1 MTSVDAPTDP
11 ALAGDPS
18 RPAPAA
24 PAARRRPALP
34 WFSPD
39 NVVSMQVSRI
49 AFALVFLGAWQY
61 GADRWFDSFFFSTP
75 VRILAQVA
83 YELVDPGFYRDLG
96 VTAIEMG
103 VGFAIGAGGGIGLGV
118 LLARWA
124 YVARMLDPFLLAL
137 YSIPR
142 VALAPMLIVWFGIG
156 YASKIFL
163 GATLVFFI
171 TFFNTLSGIRSVDKA
186 LCDIARVMQATEW
199 QVFLKVML
207 PSASSWILTSVKISL
222 PFALVGVILG
232 EFLVSSSGLGF
243 RLNAYST
250 SYNITGAMAIVFLM
264 MVAMLALTAITNAVE
279 TRVLR
284 WRPKSA
290 AERVAQS

>member
-1 MTSVDAPTDP
+1 MASVEAPTEGAAAPNAAD
-11 ALAGDPS
+11 
-18 RPAPAA
+18 PAA
-24 PAARRRPALP
+24 PRRRARAP

-49 AFALVFLGAWQY
+49 LFALVVLGAWQY

-75 VRILAQVA
+75 LKIFVQVGH
-83 YELVDPGFYRDLG
+83 ELIDPGFYNDLW
-96 VTAIEMG
+96 VTGFEMG
-103 VGFAIGAGGGIGLGV
+103 VGFAIGAGGGIALGV

-124 YVARMLDPFLLAL
+124 YVAKVLDPFLLAL

-156 YASKIFL
+156 YSSKIFL

-171 TFFNTLSGIRSVDKA
+171 TFFNTLAGIRSVDKA

-232 EFLVSSSGLGF
+232 EYLVSSQGLGF
-243 RLNAYST
+243 RLNTYST
-250 SYNITGAMAIVFLM
+250 NYNITGAMAIVFLM
-264 MVAMLALTAITNAVE
+264 MVLMLLLTMVTNTIEA
-279 TRVLR
+279 RVLR

-290 AERVAQS
+290 AEPVAQA